1 VDKKRQRNKRQQ
13 SQSLGEQDSIIALDN
28 AVDSNLR
35 TCPRTEIH
43 RESSAFAV
51 ANQSI
56 SQHPRWTWTGRL
68 VGSRE
73 SISIHASTRPQR
85 AFFRLSLSLPSYL
98 GLSNLAWR
106 DGDGRAEG
114 KQQMNS
120 QIAKSRERSDRG
132 ARGSLR
138 EIALTRTG
146 V

>member
-1 VDKKRQRNKRQQ
+1 MKRGQKRQRNKRQQ

-68 VGSRE
+68 VGFRE
-73 SISIHASTRPQR
+73 SISIHGDPR
-85 AFFRLSLSLPSYL
+85 LPSYS

-120 QIAKSRERSDRG
+120 QIAKSRERSGRG